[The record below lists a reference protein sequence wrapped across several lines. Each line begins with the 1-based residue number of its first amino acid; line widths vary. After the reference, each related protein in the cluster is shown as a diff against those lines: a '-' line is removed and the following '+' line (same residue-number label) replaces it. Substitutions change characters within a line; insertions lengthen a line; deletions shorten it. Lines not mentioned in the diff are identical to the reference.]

1 MARRPSSGP
10 TDAELEILHVLWRK
24 GPSTVREVCDALN
37 QIRRTGY
44 TTALKLLQIMTEKGL
59 VQRDESRR
67 THVYQP
73 SPPRDSVQKT
83 VVGSLITRLF
93 DGSSSQLV
101 LYALQVQRVSQQ
113 EIDEIRRLL
122 DDHKSDATA

>member
-10 TDAELEILHVLWRK
+10 TDAELEILHVLWRS

-67 THVYQP
+67 THVYLP
-73 SPPRDSVQKT
+73 STPRDSVPKSLL
-83 VVGSLITRLF
+83 GSLIDKLF

-101 LYALQVQRVSQQ
+101 LYALQAQTVSPQ
-113 EIDEIRRLL
+113 EIDKIRRLL
-122 DDHKSDATA
+122 DERIENVNG

>member
-10 TDAELEILHVLWRK
+10 TDAELEILHVLWRN
-24 GPSTVREVCDALN
+24 GPSTVRDICDALN

-67 THVYQP
+67 THVYLP
-73 SPPRDSVQKT
+73 STPRDSVQKT
-83 VVGSLITRLF
+83 VLGSLIDKLF

-101 LYALQVQRVSQQ
+101 LYALQAQRVSPQ

-122 DDHKSDATA
+122 DTHKSDVTI

>member
-1 MARRPSSGP
+1 M
-10 TDAELEILHVLWRK
+10 HVLWRN
-24 GPSTVREVCDALN
+24 GPSTVRDVCDALN

-67 THVYQP
+67 THVYLP
-73 SPPRDSVQKT
+73 ATPRDSVQKS
-83 VVGSLITRLF
+83 VLGSVIDKLF

-101 LYALQVQRVSQQ
+101 LYALQAQQVSPQ

-122 DDHKSDATA
+122 DTHKNDVTV

>member
-1 MARRPSSGP
+1 MH
-10 TDAELEILHVLWRK
+10 ILWRN
-24 GPSTVREVCDALN
+24 GPSTVRDVCDALN

-59 VQRDESRR
+59 VQRDETRR

-73 SPPRDSVQKT
+73 STPRDSVQKT

-101 LYALQVQRVSQQ
+101 LYALQAQTVSPQ

-122 DDHKSDATA
+122 DEHKENVTV

>member
-1 MARRPSSGP
+1 M
-10 TDAELEILHVLWRK
+10 HVLWRS

-67 THVYQP
+67 THVYLP
-73 SPPRDSVQKT
+73 STPRDSVQKSLL
-83 VVGSLITRLF
+83 GSLIDKLF

-101 LYALQVQRVSQQ
+101 LYALQAQTVSPQ
-113 EIDEIRRLL
+113 EIDKIRRLL
-122 DDHKSDATA
+122 DERRENVNA

>member
-10 TDAELEILHVLWRK
+10 TDAELEILHILWRN
-24 GPSTVREVCDALN
+24 GPSTVRDVCDALN

-67 THVYQP
+67 THVYLP
-73 SPPRDSVQKT
+73 STPRDSVQKSIL
-83 VVGSLITRLF
+83 GSLIDKLF

-101 LYALQVQRVSQQ
+101 LYALQAQRVSPQ

-122 DDHKSDATA
+122 DTKKNDVTA

>member
-10 TDAELEILHVLWRK
+10 TDAELEILHVLWRN

-37 QIRRTGY
+37 EIRRTGY

-67 THVYQP
+67 THVYLP
-73 SPPRDSVQKT
+73 STPRDSVQKS
-83 VVGSLITRLF
+83 VLGSLIDKLF

-101 LYALQVQRVSQQ
+101 LYALQAQRVSPQ

-122 DDHKSDATA
+122 DTKREDVTI